1 MRILCKIFIRC
12 RAGKR
17 IFMLNSDKPC
27 IVLSDWKQYISLI
40 SVCRKLCAMKALI
53 FAIIFS
59 GLCTVPVAF
68 AQQVP
73 PKEASLS
80 KSQAAEKA
88 QKQVRGRVLK
98 VEQDRDN
105 YRVKVLKKSGRVVS
119 VDVDKKSGRVK
130 RSEKDEKH

>member
-1 MRILCKIFIRC
+1 
-12 RAGKR
+12 
-17 IFMLNSDKPC
+17 
-27 IVLSDWKQYISLI
+27 
-40 SVCRKLCAMKALI
+40 MKALI

-105 YRVKVLKKSGRVVS
+105 SRVKVLRNIDADISGGRRQSFTDS
-119 VDVDKKSGRVK
+119 VR
-130 RSEKDEKH
+130 